1 MDATQISQ
9 ASGNSGFNTAFFV
22 GLVVGFILGI
32 PATLI
37 GNWLWERHKK
47 KKRGDQPYWAMTVSQ
62 NNIQLE
68 GQMPKTASTIN
79 TVTQFLKKVAPKD

>member
-32 PATLI
+32 PATFI
-37 GNWLWERHKK
+37 GNWLWERH
-47 KKRGDQPYWAMTVSQ
+47 
-62 NNIQLE
+62 
-68 GQMPKTASTIN
+68 
-79 TVTQFLKKVAPKD
+79 